1 MTDVELEKLFRSW
14 WSESYPTPPGNHALI
29 THLGWARF
37 LLQQRLDPESDR
49 EQERRG

>member
-37 LLQQRLDPESDR
+37 LLQQQAAETSRDVEEPA
-49 EQERRG
+49 G